1 MPDFGASIAAW
12 ISTAAASATMAVT
25 GNAVAYHFVGS
36 TVYAALTSTAFWAA
50 AASTTYSSIQQRK
63 LKKAARAGL
72 NEGRVFMVREATYP
86 RQIIYGQVRTSG
98 PMVFIDT
105 SGTNNEYVHIIVAL
119 AGHEC
124 QEITTV
130 YLGDDAVTLDGS
142 GNVTSGPYSGYAR
155 VKKHLGTASQ
165 AADSD
170 LVSDSSK
177 WTTNHRLRGVCYVYV
192 RLKWNSEV
200 FTQGIPNISAV
211 VKGKKVFDPRTSVTA
226 YSNNWA
232 LVIADYLTD
241 TSLGVGHTYALAY
254 SDLDSTALQAAA
266 NICDEN
272 VVLNPSG
279 TEKRYT
285 VNGVILSDVAPGDA
299 LQQLIFAGAGF
310 CGYIGGKWFIHAGA
324 YRTPTVTLDEGN
336 LRGPISIKT
345 KTSRR
350 DTFNAAKGIF
360 TSPENNWQPADYPP
374 ITNSTYESED
384 GERIWSDFEWPF
396 TTSNASAQR
405 LSKIAL
411 ERARQDITVQLR
423 CNLSAIQVQA
433 GDNVMI
439 NNSRFGWSGK
449 VFEVVTARF
458 VPEEQDGA
466 LALGYD
472 LELRETASGVWD
484 WNDGEETTIDLAPNT
499 NLPNPRVVAAPTS
512 LSLTSDASTTSLQ
525 ADGSVIPRVLVGW
538 TAPADEFALSGG
550 SIRVEYKLA
559 AVATWNHWDTVKGS
573 EEENYITAVVI
584 GQSYDVR
591 IRAENRLGGVSA
603 WVSATITAAGD
614 LDNPNAPS
622 GLTATAGAGFISLDW
637 ADNTELDLSEYGIYR
652 HTSDVFGS
660 ATEVAQVSASRFVDA
675 NVVPGTTY
683 FYWVTAYDRSENE
696 SSPSTSVSAAATE
709 PISTVPPSTPSAP
722 TYSSSGTY
730 ISGDGTV
737 FAFVVINTPAL
748 ASGAIA
754 TDILYRVSGSSSWIL
769 ADQVSGSG
777 TARLDDLSP
786 GVAYQFAARAVSN
799 GGALSPVST
808 VLSYTAPNKT
818 SGPGVVTAITFSRDG
833 PAPKT
838 LTSTGILMYAGRV
851 SWTPPAD
858 KDIAYYEVKATFT
871 NSDAAVDYTW
881 WFISSSAEG
890 TTTETF
896 VDFYNISL
904 NPGYVRIRAV
914 DRSGNA
920 GAWAGGTNINNA
932 SYVRIPAGN
941 LTQQDANDVRVT
953 AIETGNGASVQQVLA
968 RFPISDVI
976 SLTGGSPTETISV
989 SLTNRGLST
998 KPDVGFVDCSTDPN
1012 IQASYDFDNASNSST
1027 VAYIDLET
1035 MDGTNLPTGLQRFSI
1050 EFIEYL

>member
-12 ISTAAASATMAVT
+12 IATAAAKATAVVG
-25 GNAVAYHFVGS
+25 GNAIVYNFVGN
-36 TVYAALTSTAFWAA
+36 TIYAALTSTTFWAA
-50 AASTTYSSIQQRK
+50 AATTTYSSIQQRK

-130 YLGDDAVTLDGS
+130 YLGDDAVPLDGS

-200 FTQGIPNISAV
+200 FTQGIPNISAL

-232 LVIADYLTD
+232 LVIADYLAD
-241 TSLGVGHTYALAY
+241 TSLGVGHTY

-285 VNGVILSDVAPGDA
+285 VNGVILSDAAPGDV

-374 ITNSTYESED
+374 ITNSTYETED

-499 NLPNPRVVAAPTS
+499 NLPNPRVVAPPTS
-512 LSLTSDASTTSLQ
+512 LSLTSGVSTTSLQ

-550 SIRVEYKLA
+550 SIRVEYKLE
-559 AVATWNHWDTVKGS
+559 AVETWNHWDTVKGS

-603 WVSATITAAGD
+603 WVSATISAAGD
-614 LDNPNAPS
+614 TAAPS
-622 GLTATAGAGFISLDW
+622 APTGLTATSGAGFISLDW
-637 ADNTELDLSEYGIYR
+637 NDNTEADFDEYGVYR
-652 HTSDVFGS
+652 HTSNVFGS
-660 ATEVAQVSASRFVDA
+660 ATKIAETKSSRFIDSLSLVT
-675 NVVPGTTY
+675 GTTY
-683 FYWVTAYDRSENE
+683 HYWITAIDRSENE
-696 SSPSTSVSAAATE
+696 SSESTSANAAPTA
-709 PISTVPPSTPSAP
+709 PINTGTPSTPSAP
-722 TYSSSGTY
+722 TFSSESTY
-730 ISGDGTV
+730 LAGDGTV
-737 FAFVVINTPAL
+737 AAYIIVNTPAL
-748 ASGAIA
+748 PSGASYNH
-754 TDILYRVSGSSSWIL
+754 ILYRVNGSTNWIL
-769 ADQVSGSG
+769 AEQQYGAG
-777 TARLDDLSP
+777 TCRVDDLTP
-786 GVAYQFAARAVSN
+786 GITYQFAVQSVSSGSTPSAVS
-799 GGALSPVST
+799 GILSR
-808 VLSYTAPNKT
+808 TAPNKST
-818 SGPGVVTAITFSRDG
+818 GPGVVTGITFSRDG
-833 PAPKT
+833 PAPRT
-838 LTSTGILMYAGRV
+838 WTSTGILMYAGRV

-896 VDFYNISL
+896 VDFYSISL

-932 SYVRIPAGN
+932 S
-941 LTQQDANDVRVT
+941 
-953 AIETGNGASVQQVLA
+953 
-968 RFPISDVI
+968 
-976 SLTGGSPTETISV
+976 
-989 SLTNRGLST
+989 
-998 KPDVGFVDCSTDPN
+998 
-1012 IQASYDFDNASNSST
+1012 
-1027 VAYIDLET
+1027 
-1035 MDGTNLPTGLQRFSI
+1035 
-1050 EFIEYL
+1050 